1 MEERVY
7 MNICAA
13 CREKLEKLY
22 HLRDETVPFEK
33 VAQCRLCG
41 RGHYYTRVSYVPAKD
56 SRKSGYRA

>member
-7 MNICAA
+7 MNICAE

-22 HLRDETVPFEK
+22 HLREESAPFEK
-33 VAQCRLCG
+33 VAQCKLCG
-41 RGHYYTRVSYVPAKD
+41 QGHYYTRVSYVPAKD